1 MEKLKNLKERLMH
14 CVESQ
19 VYGNLEQVDTKE
31 LGEAVDMIKD
41 ISEAMYYCS
50 IVEAM
55 EEAEE
60 EKEKMEDAEKYYPPI
75 HYPKYY
81 PPVTYYPEQYRD
93 MDRNMGR
100 MYYDG
105 GGASSYAQGGGQS
118 SGGSRGGQG
127 GYQEYPME
135 MRDVREGRSPIS
147 RKSYMEAKEMHH
159 DKAVQMKELEA
170 YLKELSHDV
179 TEMVAD
185 ATPEEKT
192 MLQQKLTM
200 LTNKI
205 K

>member
-1 MEKLKNLKERLMH
+1 MEKLKSLKERLMH
-14 CVESQ
+14 CVETQ
-19 VYGNLEQVDTKE
+19 IYGNLEQVDAKE
-31 LGEAVDMIKD
+31 LGEVVDMIKD

-60 EKEKMEDAEKYYPPI
+60 EKEKMEGTEKYYPPV

-93 MDRNMGR
+93 MDRDMGR

-105 GGASSYAQGGGQS
+105 GRTTYAQS
-118 SGGSRGGQG
+118 GGQG
-127 GYQEYPME
+127 SGGNRGYQEYPME
-135 MRDVREGRSPIS
+135 MRDVREGRSPMS
-147 RKSYMEAKEMHH
+147 RKNYMEAKEMHH

-200 LTNKI
+200 LANKI